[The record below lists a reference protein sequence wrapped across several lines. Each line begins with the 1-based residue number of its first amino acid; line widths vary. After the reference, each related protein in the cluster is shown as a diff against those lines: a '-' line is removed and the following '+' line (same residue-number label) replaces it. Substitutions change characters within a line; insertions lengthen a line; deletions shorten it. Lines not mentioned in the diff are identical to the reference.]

1 MRKKYK
7 RNNKKKYTSTKVLGP
22 SNILQLRIKTKR
34 EKVKWSE
41 TVQQTYGIKIIFL
54 YNSSRGLLLHT
65 STIIT
70 LSTLPSS
77 THTIEQHYFL
87 PLFISISIFSLPFSS
102 NVEPTFILFVPSPS
116 SSPPDTIHRY
126 IHKVQTRSWRVHYGS
141 KENEM
146 SGRLKTWKR
155 LSIEKKRQT
164 NFKMM
169 SEYLYL
175 PNDKKKL
182 LEIFN
187 FFIFIWYYSFIFYF
201 F

>member
-65 STIIT
+65 SPIIT
-70 LSTLPSS
+70 LSTLHSS

-116 SSPPDTIHRY
+116 SSPQVYSQSPD
-126 IHKVQTRSWRVHYGS
+126 SF
-141 KENEM
+141 
-146 SGRLKTWKR
+146 LKGALWKQGKWNVR
-155 LSIEKKRQT
+155 
-164 NFKMM
+164 
-169 SEYLYL
+169 
-175 PNDKKKL
+175 
-182 LEIFN
+182 
-187 FFIFIWYYSFIFYF
+187 
-201 F
+201 